1 MGFSSSTRSL
11 LYKHLSN
18 SYDKAHID
26 MTYSLFH
33 ISSKNASS
41 TLPLVF
47 IVRRQDPKLVVPS
60 KPTPHELKQ
69 LSDIDDQEGL
79 RFQLPVI
86 ICYKNNPSMEGK
98 DPARVIR
105 EALAKALVFYY
116 PFAGRLVEGP
126 NRELSVDCTAEG
138 VLFIEADANV
148 ELDWLGDT
156 VGQGCPYLE
165 ELLYDVPGS
174 DGIVGCPLLLIQGT
188 RFSCGGFTFAI
199 RLNHPMSDASGL
211 MEFLNTIT
219 EFAQQ
224 PQTKITPFVP
234 PIWQRHLLS
243 ARQPPSITCPHHEYD
258 QALARAATATAT
270 TTANE
275 TTTINSSFFFGPKEI
290 RAIRNHLPHHHHST
304 TASTFELLTAC
315 IWQCRTRALCLAPD
329 KIVRIS
335 CVVNGRGNK
344 HGLNLPP
351 GYYGNVITFPMAMTK
366 AGMLSMLPLGY
377 ALELVKK
384 AKAQVKEEYLRSVA
398 DLMVIKGRPSY
409 TLEANKDY
417 IVSDTTRAGFDK
429 VDFGW
434 GKLVFGGVPRAIS
447 LISVFSRFRDIR
459 GGEDGIVVPIC
470 LPESVMDRFEQ
481 ELKKMMLRRTE

>member
-1 MGFSSSTRSL
+1 M
-11 LYKHLSN
+11 
-18 SYDKAHID
+18 
-26 MTYSLFH
+26 
-33 ISSKNASS
+33 ASS

-174 DGIVGCPLLLIQGT
+174 DGIVGCPLLLIQVT

-211 MEFLNTIT
+211 MQFLNTIT

-224 PQTKITPFVP
+224 LQTKI
-234 PIWQRHLLS
+234 
-243 ARQPPSITCPHHEYD
+243 
-258 QALARAATATAT
+258 ALARAATATTT

-351 GYYGNVITFPMAMTK
+351 GYYGNVITFPTAMTK

-398 DLMVIKGRPSY
+398 DLMVIKGRSSY

-434 GKLVFGGVPRAIS
+434 GKPVFGGVPRAIS
-447 LISVFSRFRDIR
+447 LISVFARFRDIR

>member
-1 MGFSSSTRSL
+1 MLPEDGQTLDARNAIFHELIGHDGHGNCRTYRRIVPQRAVYKDGTGPSQSTPQPSTIDQITQQVPTVLDEQGAQLLAIAILMISRTWISDRIVSL
-11 LYKHLSN
+11 NRTTVKYVLEQ
-18 SYDKAHID
+18 DKAAFTQLIGV
-26 MTYSLFH
+26 SILQ
-33 ISSKNASS
+33 SAASS
-41 TLPLVF
+41 FVAPSLRCKPLNAQPR
-47 IVRRQDPKLVVPS
+47 I
-60 KPTPHELKQ
+60 
-69 LSDIDDQEGL
+69 
-79 RFQLPVI
+79 
-86 ICYKNNPSMEGK
+86 
-98 DPARVIR
+98 
-105 EALAKALVFYY
+105 
-116 PFAGRLVEGP
+116 
-126 NRELSVDCTAEG
+126 
-138 VLFIEADANV
+138 
-148 ELDWLGDT
+148 
-156 VGQGCPYLE
+156 
-165 ELLYDVPGS
+165 
-174 DGIVGCPLLLIQGT
+174 
-188 RFSCGGFTFAI
+188 GG
-199 RLNHPMSDASGL
+199 N
-211 MEFLNTIT
+211 
-219 EFAQQ
+219 
-224 PQTKITPFVP
+224 
-234 PIWQRHLLS
+234 S

-258 QALARAATATAT
+258 QALARAATTT

-351 GYYGNVITFPMAMTK
+351 GYYGNVITFPTAMTK

-429 VDFGW
+429 VDFGL
-434 GKLVFGGVPRAIS
+434 GKPVFGGVPRAIS
-447 LISVFSRFRDIR
+447 LISVFARFRDIR
-459 GGEDGIVVPIC
+459 GGEDGIMVPIC

-481 ELKKMMLRRTE
+481 ELKKTMLRRTE